1 MSEPIKIHGRD
12 EGDFPRRKVVWS
24 ALTALRPAKASAPT
38 AVDLSGLTLV
48 RPYTVAAVAA
58 LGCLGRRQA
67 SLTLPSTHDARD
79 YVVRSGLCEFFVVP
93 DAVELQ
99 PSPRA
104 VRVRQLSSVSTTFAD
119 EITTAWERE
128 FDDMPVNLRRRLAD
142 HLDEIVRNALSHAAS
157 PVGCIVAA
165 QVFPG
170 ARLVEIAI
178 LDTGVTILGHLTRNP
193 LHSSIRSDDE
203 AIVQA
208 TKEGITGTR
217 AGEVNSLGEP
227 NSGIGL
233 FELREYCESGGGT
246 VTIVSGGAIVTFGLE
261 NETGPDVLPFEGD
274 FPGCLI
280 NIRFNV

>member
-1 MSEPIKIHGRD
+1 
-12 EGDFPRRKVVWS
+12 V
-24 ALTALRPAKASAPT
+24 
-38 AVDLSGLTLV
+38 
-48 RPYTVAAVAA
+48 
-58 LGCLGRRQA
+58 
-67 SLTLPSTHDARD
+67 LPSTHDARD
-79 YVVRSGLCEFFVVP
+79 HVVRSGLCEFFVVP

-157 PVGCIVAA
+157 PVGCVVAA
-165 QVFPG
+165 QVFPR

-178 LDTGVTILGHLTRNP
+178 LDAGVTILGHLTRNP
-193 LHSSIRSDDE
+193 QHSWIKTDAE
-203 AIVQA
+203 AIVQS
-208 TKEGITGTR
+208 TMEGITGTR

-233 FELREYCESGGGT
+233 FELRDYCEGGGGT
-246 VTIVSGGAIVTFGLE
+246 VSIVSGEAVVTFGLE
-261 NETGPDVLPFEGD
+261 NGAEPDVLPFAGG
-274 FPGCLI
+274 FPGCLV